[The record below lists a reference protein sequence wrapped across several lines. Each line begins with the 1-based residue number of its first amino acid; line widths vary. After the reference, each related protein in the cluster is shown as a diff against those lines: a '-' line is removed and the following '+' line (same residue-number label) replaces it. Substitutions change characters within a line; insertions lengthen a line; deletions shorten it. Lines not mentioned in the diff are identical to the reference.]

1 MEGESG
7 MRKLLP
13 ALVALVSTY
22 AFVWVV
28 AAPSGASTTKSA
40 KTTKSGKTAKSSKSG
55 KTTKSAKS
63 AKARWATATSAA
75 AGGGMRALIK
85 AAQKEGQLIVI
96 ALPPGWANY
105 GAIMKEF
112 SKKYHIKITS
122 QNPTGSS
129 AQEIEAI
136 KTLKGQ
142 SRAPDVI
149 DVGNSFAV
157 TAVKTG
163 LLAPY
168 KVAEWKTIPASAKT
182 GKGYWYDDYGGFV
195 AIGYTSSK
203 VKVPPTSFKD
213 LLKPIYHG
221 QVGIDGTPTE
231 SGSAFAAVMAASLAN
246 GGSFTN
252 IAPGVKYFQKLYSE
266 GNFVPVEVGPSTAE
280 NGTTPIVLW
289 WDYLEEGTIASKLP
303 TWKVVIPTDGH
314 YAAFYTQAISK
325 TAPHPAAARLWEEFL
340 YSKIGQN
347 LWLKGKAQP
356 IELNAMVKHRT
367 VTKTALKKLP
377 PTPKGA
383 LELATAAQLAKD
395 GTVLAHD
402 WSTKVTSG

>member
-1 MEGESG
+1 
-7 MRKLLP
+7 MRRAAL
-13 ALVALVSTY
+13 ALVATVGLALGLTVP
-22 AFVWVV
+22 A
-28 AAPSGASTTKSA
+28 GASGTK
-40 KTTKSGKTAKSSKSG
+40 
-55 KTTKSAKS
+55 
-63 AKARWATATSAA
+63 WATAQSAK
-75 AGGGMRALIK
+75 AGGGMKALIK
-85 AAQKEGQLIVI
+85 AAQKEGQLNVI

-105 GAIMKEF
+105 GTILKQF

-157 TAVKTG
+157 TAAKTK

-168 KVAEWKTIPASAKT
+168 KVAEWRTIPASAKT
-182 GKGYWYDDYGGFV
+182 AKGNWYDDYGGYL

-203 VKVPPTSFKD
+203 VKHAPTSFKD
-213 LLKPIYHG
+213 LLKSTYHG
-221 QVGIDGTPTE
+221 QVGIDGTPTQT
-231 SGSAFAAVMAASLAN
+231 GSAFAAVLAASLAN
-246 GGSFTN
+246 GGSLTN
-252 IAPGVKYFQKLYSE
+252 IGPGVKYFQKLDSS
-266 GNFVPVEVGPSTAE
+266 GNFVPVEAGPSTAE

-289 WDYLEEGTIASKLP
+289 WDYLEEGTISSKLP
-303 TWKVVIPTDGH
+303 SWKVVIPSDGH

-356 IELNAMVKHRT
+356 IELNAMIKKGT
-367 VTKTALKKLP
+367 ATKAALKALP

-383 LELATAAQLAKD
+383 PKLATAAQLAKD
-395 GTVLAHD
+395 GTVLTRE